1 MILDLD
7 RFLAAGRPS
16 WSELEERLDR
26 LDADPGLRLGVADV
40 TRLHYLY
47 RRAASDLARFAT
59 FSSEPEIHSYLEA
72 LVARAYGEVHALR
85 PRGRQIMLW
94 RLLSRSAPRA
104 FRRHLGAFGLAVLAT
119 VAGAAFGGAAMVL
132 DPAARS
138 IVLPAELAAWPPA
151 ERVAWEESLRTD
163 RLHGVRTRFSAQLF
177 THNTQ
182 VSIFCLALGITWGAG
197 TLMLLF
203 FNGVILGA
211 VVADYLG
218 AGYGAFLFGWL
229 LPHGAIEIPAILIA
243 GQAGLV
249 LAGAL
254 LGRSNPLPLRARLRD
269 VTADLGTLVALCAIL
284 LGWAGLVEAFLSQ
297 YHAPVLPYGLKIAF
311 GTIEVAALA
320 TFLARAGGREA

>member
-16 WSELEERLDR
+16 WSELEGRLDR

-47 RRAASDLARFAT
+47 QRAAADLARFTT
-59 FSSEPEIHSYLEA
+59 FSSEPEIRSYLEA

-85 PRGRQIMLW
+85 PRGRQLRLW
-94 RLLSRSAPRA
+94 HLLSRSAPRT
-104 FRRHLGAFGLAVLAT
+104 FRRHLGAFVLAVLAT

-132 DPAARS
+132 DPAARP

-151 ERVAWEESLRTD
+151 ERVAWEESVRTD
-163 RLHGVRTRFSAQLF
+163 RLQGVRTRFSAQLF

-211 VVADYLG
+211 VVVDYVG

-254 LGRSNPLPLRARLRD
+254 LGRSSPLPLRTRLRD
-269 VTADLGTLVALCAIL
+269 VTADLGTLVALCAAL

-320 TFLARAGGREA
+320 AFLARAGGREA